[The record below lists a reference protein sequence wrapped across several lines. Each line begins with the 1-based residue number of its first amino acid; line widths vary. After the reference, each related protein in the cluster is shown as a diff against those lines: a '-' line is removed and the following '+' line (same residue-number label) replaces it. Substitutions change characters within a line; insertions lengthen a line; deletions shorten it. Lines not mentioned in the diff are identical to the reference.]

1 MRQSLNVGVEV
12 ILREFLYVDT
22 EKVRGMLAQL
32 DGGIAEEARNTTK
45 SDRRSEAGVKG
56 FAGHYQGWG
65 EENYTTKS
73 LGDALFPTLEDA
85 LDSSSLIKD
94 LSDNLQGAHFWTSD
108 ELRESTPPGTLVR
121 VASPGSLFDARYVAA
136 SLAGF
141 GATHSG
147 LEGIGSVPTASPAA
161 PPRPNKGRPAKAK
174 AKADKSN
181 EKVNQIEDAIP
192 EFGPIKNED
201 GSQEIGPDFFR
212 GLVKIARGLFMPGLH
227 LNLYPTDSDTLSIG
241 VRLQEGRHF
250 LDGDPEI
257 LFARYGTGKQF
268 WTVVGTI
275 GHYANVDDRIA
286 PAYGNITDGAGNV
299 VRGRTAAFINSYM
312 RFLGALG
319 FADVPQWPG
328 FNIVPLAV
336 YRVIAT
342 SRSEVEA
349 P

>member
-1 MRQSLNVGVEV
+1 M

-32 DGGIAEEARNTTK
+32 DGGIAEEARDTTK
-45 SDRRSEAGVKG
+45 SDRRTEGGVKG
-56 FAGHYQGWG
+56 FVGHYQGWG
-65 EENYTTKS
+65 EESYTTKS
-73 LGDALFPTLEDA
+73 FGDILFPNLEDA
-85 LDSSSLIKD
+85 LDSSGLITD
-94 LSDNLQGAHFWTSD
+94 LSDDLQDATFWTSD
-108 ELRESTPPGTLVR
+108 KLRGSIDPGTLVR
-121 VASPGSLFDARYVAA
+121 VSSPGSLFDARYVAA

-141 GATHSG
+141 GATYSG
-147 LEGIGSVPTASPAA
+147 LEGIGSVPSASPTTSS
-161 PPRPNKGRPAKAK
+161 RPNRGRPAKQAK
-174 AKADKSN
+174 GDKPSEADK
-181 EKVNQIEDAIP
+181 QIEDTIP
-192 EFGPIKNED
+192 EFAPFKNED
-201 GSQEIGPDFFR
+201 GSEGVGPEFFR
-212 GLVKIARGLFMPGLH
+212 GMVKIARGLFMPGLH

-275 GHYANVDDRIA
+275 GHYANTDERIA
-286 PAYGNITDGAGNV
+286 PSYGDITDGNGTV
-299 VRGRTAAFINSYM
+299 VRGRAAAFINSYM

-319 FADVPQWPG
+319 FSDVPQWPG
-328 FNIVPLAV
+328 FTIVPLAV

-342 SRSEVEA
+342 SHSEVEA

>member
-1 MRQSLNVGVEV
+1 M

-45 SDRRSEAGVKG
+45 SDRRTEAGVKG

-73 LGDALFPTLEDA
+73 LGDLLFPTLEDA
-85 LDSSSLIKD
+85 LDSSDLIKD
-94 LSDNLQGAHFWTSD
+94 LSDHLQGEPFWTSD

-121 VASPGSLFDARYVAA
+121 ISSPGSLFDARYVAA

-141 GATHSG
+141 GATYSG
-147 LEGIGSVPTASPAA
+147 LEGIGSVPAASPAV
-161 PPRPNKGRPAKAK
+161 PSRPNKARPARTKGN
-174 AKADKSN
+174 KSH
-181 EKVNQIEDAIP
+181 ETTNQIEDTIP
-192 EFGPIKNED
+192 EFGPLRNDD
-201 GSQEIGPDFFR
+201 GSLGIGPDFFR
-212 GLVKIARGLFMPGLH
+212 GLTKIARGLFTPGLH

-257 LFARYGTGKQF
+257 LFARYGIGKQF

-275 GHYANVDDRIA
+275 GHYANIDDRIA
-286 PAYGNITDGAGNV
+286 PSYGDITDGAGNV

-342 SRSEVEA
+342 SPTEVEA

>member
-1 MRQSLNVGVEV
+1 
-12 ILREFLYVDT
+12 
-22 EKVRGMLAQL
+22 MLAQL

-45 SDRRSEAGVKG
+45 NDKRTEAGVKG

-85 LDSSSLIKD
+85 LDSSGLIKD
-94 LSDNLQGAHFWTSD
+94 LSDQLQSAPFWTST

-121 VASPGSLFDARYVAA
+121 IAAPGSLFDARYVAA

-141 GATHSG
+141 ASTHSG
-147 LEGIGSVPTASPAA
+147 LEGIGAATATSSSPPA
-161 PPRPNKGRPAKAK
+161 RQGKGRPARAK
-174 AKADKSN
+174 GDKSP
-181 EKVNQIEDAIP
+181 ETINQLEDTIP
-192 EFGPIKNED
+192 DFNPMRNTD
-201 GSQEIGPDFFR
+201 GSQGIGPEFFR
-212 GLVKIARGLFMPGLH
+212 GLVKIARGLFTPGLH
-227 LNLYPTDSDTLSIG
+227 LNLYPTDNDTHSIG
-241 VRLQEGRHF
+241 VRLQEGRQF

-257 LFARYGTGKQF
+257 LFARYGTGNQN

-275 GHYANVDDRIA
+275 GHYANAKDRVSPEYA
-286 PAYGNITDGAGNV
+286 DITDGAGQV
-299 VRGRTAAFINSYM
+299 VRGRTAAFVNSYM

-328 FNIVPLAV
+328 FNVVPLAV
-336 YRVIAT
+336 YRIIA
-342 SRSEVEA
+342 SSASEVEA